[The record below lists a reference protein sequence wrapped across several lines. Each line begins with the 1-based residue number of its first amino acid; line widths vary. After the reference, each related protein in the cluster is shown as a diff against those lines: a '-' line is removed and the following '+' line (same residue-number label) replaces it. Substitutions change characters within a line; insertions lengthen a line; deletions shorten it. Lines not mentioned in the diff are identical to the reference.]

1 MAEDEGIVQCTATS
15 LDREQSCNIAVMEE
29 LISPS
34 EAFQKIVEVFPK
46 SGEEVIALHL
56 SSGRTLAE
64 SVSSDRDQPP
74 FHRVM
79 MDGYAFQFSSWE
91 KGIREFHVEGIQAAG
106 EAPISIKEEN
116 GCIEIMTGAALPN
129 ECSVVI
135 QYEKSIRNENDV
147 QFQIEELK
155 YFQNVHAKGFDKKVG
170 EVILKEGTVVG
181 PLEMAC
187 LASVGKTKVRVKK
200 RLNVAIV
207 STGNELVEVHESPSD
222 FEIRSSNLEMLQSLL
237 KPYCEQINVFRL
249 SDDEQ
254 ETSHFIQHELE
265 NFDIVCFS
273 GGVSKGKYDF
283 VAKALEANGIEKH
296 FHGVKQKPGKPFFFG
311 SKSETVVFAFPGN
324 PISVLHCATR
334 YLIPQ
339 LNNNSM
345 EAAQLKTTYNN
356 RTALNV
362 YLPAFISTYKNG
374 IRMAELIL
382 QNGSGDFMG
391 AIGANGFVEVLPN
404 QQVKEN
410 EVISFYKF

>member
-1 MAEDEGIVQCTATS
+1 MKELVTPIV
-15 LDREQSCNIAVMEE
+15 
-29 LISPS
+29 
-34 EAFQKIVEVFPK
+34 AFQKISEVFPK
-46 SGEEVIALHL
+46 PTEEIVALHL
-56 SSGRTLAE
+56 ASGRTLAE
-64 SVSSDRDQPP
+64 KVCSDRDQPP

-79 MDGYAFQFSSWE
+79 MDGYAFKLSAWE
-91 KGIREFHVEGIQAAG
+91 KGIREFVVEGIQAAG
-106 EAPISIKEEN
+106 QPPSTLKDEN
-116 GCIEIMTGAALPN
+116 SCIEVMTGAVLPN

-135 QYEKSIRNENDV
+135 QYEKSIRKEDCV

-155 YFQNVHAKGFDKKVG
+155 HFQNVHAKGFDKKLG
-170 EVILKEGTVVG
+170 EIILKEGTVIG
-181 PLEMAC
+181 PLEIAA
-187 LASVGKTKVRVKK
+187 LASVGKAKVKVTKRF
-200 RLNVAIV
+200 NVAIV
-207 STGNELVEVHESPSD
+207 STGNELVEVHETPSD
-222 FEIRSSNLEMLQSLL
+222 YEIRSSNLEMLQSLL

-254 ETSHFIQHELE
+254 ETTHFIQHELE

-283 VAKALEANGIEKH
+283 VAKALEENGIQKH

-339 LNNNSM
+339 LNKSSIEN
-345 EAAQLKTTYNN
+345 AQLKSGYYNKSVL
-356 RTALNV
+356 TV

-374 IRMAELIL
+374 LRMAQLIL

>member
-1 MAEDEGIVQCTATS
+1 
-15 LDREQSCNIAVMEE
+15 MEK
-29 LISPS
+29 LISS
-34 EAFQKIVEVFPK
+34 KEAFRIVKNQFPNLRDE
-46 SGEEVIALHL
+46 SVALAS
-56 SSGRTLAE
+56 SSGRELAE
-64 SVSSDRDQPP
+64 NIYSDRDQPP

-79 MDGYAFQFSSWE
+79 MDGYAFQIAAWE
-91 KGIREFHVEGIQAAG
+91 KEIREFYVEGIQAAG
-106 EAPISIKEEN
+106 EAPLTLKEEN
-116 GCIEIMTGAALPN
+116 GCIEIMTGAVLPN

-135 QYEKSIRNENDV
+135 QYEKSIRKENSV
-147 QFQIEELK
+147 QFQIEEVK
-155 YFQNVHAKGFDKKVG
+155 HFQNVHAKGFDKKFG
-170 EVILKEGTVVG
+170 EIILKEGTVIG

-187 LASVGKTKVRVKK
+187 LASVGKARVKVKK
-200 RLNVAIV
+200 RLNIAIV
-207 STGNELVEVHESPSD
+207 STGNELVEVHETPSD

-237 KPYCEQINVFRL
+237 KPYCGQVSVFRL

-254 ETSHFIQHELE
+254 ETTHFIQHELE

-283 VAKALEANGIEKH
+283 VAKALEGNGIEKH
-296 FHGVKQKPGKPFFFG
+296 FHGVNQKPGKPFFFG
-311 SKSETVVFAFPGN
+311 IKNETVVFAFPGN

-339 LNNNSM
+339 LNNNSI
-345 EAAQLKTTYNN
+345 EEAQLKSNYTN
-356 RTALNV
+356 RLALTV

-391 AIGANGFVEVLPN
+391 ATGANGFVEVLPN
-404 QQVKEN
+404 QEVKEN

>member
-1 MAEDEGIVQCTATS
+1 M
-15 LDREQSCNIAVMEE
+15 DREQSCNIAVMEE

-46 SGEEVIALHL
+46 SGQEVIALHL
-56 SSGRTLAE
+56 ASGRTLAE

-91 KGIREFHVEGIQAAG
+91 KGIREFHIEGIQAAG
-106 EAPISIKEEN
+106 EAPITLKEEN

-129 ECSVVI
+129 DCSVVI
-135 QYEKSIRNENDV
+135 QYEKSIRKENSV
-147 QFQIEELK
+147 QFQIEEVRH
-155 YFQNVHAKGFDKKVG
+155 FQNVHAKGFDKKAS
-170 EVILKEGTVVG
+170 EVILKEGTVIG

-200 RLNVAIV
+200 RLNVAVV

-222 FEIRSSNLEMLQSLL
+222 YEIRSSNLEMLQSLL
-237 KPYCEQINVFRL
+237 KPHCEQISVFRL
-249 SDDEQ
+249 SDDAQ
-254 ETSHFIQHELE
+254 ETAHFIQHELE
-265 NFDIVCFS
+265 HFDIVCFS

-283 VAKALEANGIEKH
+283 VAKALEENGIEKH

-311 SKSETVVFAFPGN
+311 SKNETVVFAFPGN

-339 LNNNSM
+339 LNKSSIEN
-345 EAAQLKTTYNN
+345 AVLKSSY
-356 RTALNV
+356 LNKSGLTV
-362 YLPAFISTYKNG
+362 YLPAFISTHKNG
-374 IRMAELIL
+374 MRVAEFIL
-382 QNGSGDFMG
+382 QNGSGDYMG
-391 AIGANGFVEVLPN
+391 AIGANG
-404 QQVKEN
+404 
-410 EVISFYKF
+410 

>member
-1 MAEDEGIVQCTATS
+1 
-15 LDREQSCNIAVMEE
+15 MEK
-29 LISPS
+29 LISPE
-34 EAFQKIVEVFPK
+34 EAFRIVKNQFPTLQDE
-46 SGEEVIALHL
+46 SVALAS
-56 SSGRTLAE
+56 SSGRELAE
-64 SVSSDRDQPP
+64 NIYSDRDQPP

-79 MDGYAFQFSSWE
+79 MDGYAFQMAAWE
-91 KGIREFHVEGIQAAG
+91 KGIREFYVEGIQAAG
-106 EAPISIKEEN
+106 EAPLTLKEEN
-116 GCIEIMTGAALPN
+116 GCIEIMTGAVLPN

-135 QYEKSIRNENDV
+135 QYEKSIRKEDSV
-147 QFQIEELK
+147 QFQVEELNR
-155 YFQNVHAKGFDKKVG
+155 FQNVHAKGFDKKIG
-170 EVILKEGTVVG
+170 EVVLKEGTVIG
-181 PLEMAC
+181 PLEIAA
-187 LASVGKTKVRVKK
+187 LASVGKTKVKVKK
-200 RLNVAIV
+200 RLNVAVV
-207 STGNELVEVHESPSD
+207 STGNELVEVHETPSD

-254 ETSHFIQHELE
+254 ETTHFIQHELE

-283 VAKALEANGIEKH
+283 VAKALEGNGIEKH

-311 SKSETVVFAFPGN
+311 SKNETVVFAFPGN

-339 LNNNSM
+339 LNSNSV
-345 EAAQLKTTYNN
+345 EEAQLKTTYTN
-356 RTALNV
+356 RSALTV

-374 IRMAELIL
+374 IRMAQLIL

-391 AIGANGFVEVLPN
+391 AIGANGFAEVLPN
-404 QQVKEN
+404 QEVKEN